1 MDKQAHE
8 DAIKAARKNLQAA
21 ELAYEEWKSSPEQ
34 NVFESV
40 EKAEAELDERFR
52 DLASEECEG
61 AHNCGADEYTQDFMV
76 GGQKYRFT
84 AEVEYNRHDKTYYYV
99 EYFRTKV
106 EKLED

>member
-8 DAIKAARKNLQAA
+8 EAIKAARAALFAA
-21 ELAYEEWKSSPEQ
+21 ESAYEEWKSAPEQ

-40 EKAEAELDERFR
+40 EKAEAALDDRFR
-52 DLASEECEG
+52 DVAHEDCEG
-61 AHNCGADEYTQDFMV
+61 AGNCGADEYTQVFMV
-76 GGQKYRFT
+76 DGQKYLFT

-99 EYFRTKV
+99 EDFRTKV